1 MKKRLLALL
10 LAMSIIPLLMACN
23 KDNINDDNQLAQTK
37 TDQTTKKSD
46 KETSHSD
53 ITETKI
59 SKEQAKHIALKD
71 AGFTEKEVTLL
82 TVEQDI
88 DDGVTEFEVEFTKDA
103 TEYNYTINADTGKI
117 ISKETEDVNDQTVI
131 LTLIKGAEQCF
142 GPFIVQQFQP
152 NAVVDWKFHIL
163 VFRYKILT
171 VQRTIK
177 ISLAK

>member
-1 MKKRLLALL
+1 
-10 LAMSIIPLLMACN
+10 MACN

-37 TDQTTKKSD
+37 TDQ
-46 KETSHSD
+46 SHSD

-117 ISKETEDVNDQTVI
+117 ISKETEDVND
-131 LTLIKGAEQCF
+131 
-142 GPFIVQQFQP
+142 
-152 NAVVDWKFHIL
+152 
-163 VFRYKILT
+163 
-171 VQRTIK
+171 
-177 ISLAK
+177 

>member
-1 MKKRLLALL
+1 MLLFIIWNLSFQNNFAFPIDLKVGYNQRKKVVCVMKKRLLALL

-117 ISKETEDVNDQTVI
+117 ISKETEDVND
-131 LTLIKGAEQCF
+131 
-142 GPFIVQQFQP
+142 
-152 NAVVDWKFHIL
+152 
-163 VFRYKILT
+163 
-171 VQRTIK
+171 
-177 ISLAK
+177 